1 MAIEYNI
8 SDEMPLDLSLAVS
21 GSTFEPTGNAY
32 DVSLNNI
39 PFLLKAD
46 ANNPYMRTTAKYSK
60 DQFDNS
66 NEPGEQSLTGWWI
79 RSQTSW
85 HNGSG
90 IEFYEPGLDYQ
101 HTSHR
106 FKDSRGVDV
115 WTIGEISA
123 LPELFHAYSGANL
136 LNAVEAYDSTL
147 SAECLI
153 TGDSAGAL
161 HKVRLNGDTNVTG
174 TGYDTTYTIA
184 SHSTYPFYSV
194 AFDGV
199 NYWAVCKSGVH
210 KGAVASNADAY
221 FASHAKPTDTGKLLI
236 KYAKGFVFFADGQT
250 LWLVDTSFSGG
261 TPTHV
266 SATDFKSSGTTA
278 AFDYR
283 THVSSNWTWTDV
295 VGGNSKIYAA
305 GFSGNRSEIWKI
317 NFNAGVET
325 ASGTFLNQLTPDVA
339 GMTVAVEL
347 PIGEKV
353 KSLKHYLGYLAVG
366 TNKGVRICNIDVN
379 GDVTLGPLLVE
390 SSYEI
395 NGFAAKDTYLYA
407 ATKIDEGAYTHGA
420 VIKIDLS
427 QQFEDGTFAYSNDL
441 EYRSSVNIDSEVGW
455 TATSSS
461 ANEVYLIDNRICLVI
476 EENGTGELQVE
487 HSTRKR
493 DNSWLQTGY
502 IRYATVEQK
511 YFKTIEVNGDISPE
525 DTVQIYSVD
534 ANGNE
539 YSVIVLDE
547 NSVGSSID
555 VKQPSNSQELLSFK
569 FVLLN
574 STPTS
579 NVPKIKSYQ
588 VKAIPAIK
596 RQRMYQFPLSCYDHE
611 MDRFNSEFGY
621 KGRAWDVV
629 NTLEDLER
637 YGNFVTVKDYRTD
650 ETFQGLIEEVQ
661 FTNITSPDKD
671 NNGYGG
677 ILNVIIRKMQ

>member
-8 SDEMPLDLSLAVS
+8 SDEIPLDLSLSIANSV
-21 GSTFEPTGNAY
+21 FEPTGNAY
-32 DVSLNNI
+32 DVSLDNI

-46 ANNPYMRTTAKYSK
+46 TNNPYRRTTAAYKK
-60 DQFDNS
+60 DQYDS
-66 NEPGEQSLTGWWI
+66 STEPGEYSLTGWWI

-115 WTIGEISA
+115 WTIGEMTA

-153 TGDSAGAL
+153 SGDSAGAL
-161 HKVRLNGDTNVTG
+161 HKVRLNGDSNVTG
-174 TGYDTTYTIA
+174 TAYDTTYTIA
-184 SHSTYPFYSV
+184 SHTSYPFYSV

-199 NYWAVCKSGVH
+199 NYWAVCKNGIH
-210 KGAVASNADAY
+210 KGAVASNADSF
-221 FASHAKPTDTGKLLI
+221 FAAHAKPTDTGKLLI
-236 KYAKGFVFFADGQT
+236 KYAKGFLFFADGET
-250 LWLVDTSFSGG
+250 LWLVDTAFGPSG
-261 TPTHV
+261 THA
-266 SATDFKSSGTTA
+266 SATSFTTSGSTA
-278 AFDYR
+278 AIDWR
-283 THVSSNWTWTDV
+283 KHLSTNWTWTDI
-295 VGGNSKIYAA
+295 VGGASKIYAA

-317 NFNAGVET
+317 NFNSGVE
-325 ASGTFLNQLTPDVA
+325 AAGTYQNQLTPDLA

-366 TNKGVRICNIDVN
+366 TNKGVRICNIDAN
-379 GDVTLGPLLVE
+379 GDVILGPLLVE

-407 ATKIDEGAYTHGA
+407 ATKLDEGVYTHGA
-420 VIKIDLS
+420 VIRIDLS
-427 QQFEDGTFAYSNDL
+427 QQFDDGTFAYANDL
-441 EYRSSVNIDSEVGW
+441 EYRSSVNVDNETGFV
-455 TATSSS
+455 ATSSS
-461 ANEVYLIDNRICLVI
+461 ANEVYLIDGRICLVI

-487 HSTRKR
+487 HSTNKR
-493 DNSWLQTGY
+493 NQSWLQTGY
-502 IRYATVEQK
+502 VRYGTVEHK

-525 DTVQIYSVD
+525 DTIQIYSVD

-539 YSVIVLDE
+539 YQVIVLDE
-547 NSVGSSID
+547 NSVGSSLNIN
-555 VKQPSNSQELLSFK
+555 QPSNSQEILSFK
-569 FVLLN
+569 FVLIN
-574 STPTS
+574 STPVT
-579 NVPKIKSYQ
+579 NMPKLKSYQ
-588 VKAIPAIK
+588 IKSIPAVN
-596 RQRMYQFPLSCYDHE
+596 RQRLYEFPLSCYDFE
-611 MDRFNSEFGY
+611 MDRFNSQFGY
-621 KGRAWDVV
+621 KGRAWDVI

-637 YGNFVTVKDYRTD
+637 TGNFVRVKDYRT
-650 ETFQGLIEEVQ
+650 EESFNGLIEEVQ
-661 FTNITSPDKD
+661 FTNTASPDKD

-677 ILNVIIRKMQ
+677 ILNVVIRKM